1 MMQFKVGDYVVHFSY
16 GPGQIVNLEKK
27 QLFGGEARLYYEI
40 MTPKNAVWVPVEP
53 GAKSTLRSVTSKS
66 DLSTYRQI
74 LKSKPT
80 TLSKE
85 HRVRHLELTDRLKNG
100 SFQIL
105 CEVVRDLT
113 AHGWSKPLSDVD
125 AALLRRVYD
134 NVCQEW
140 SITANITIVEANK
153 YIGALLSEA
162 KQAHKDSS

>member
-1 MMQFKVGDYVVHFSY
+1 MTQFKVGDYVVHFSY

-27 QLFGGEARLYYEI
+27 QLFGGEARLYYEL
-40 MTPKNAVWVPVEP
+40 MTPKNAVWVPVEAASKP
-53 GAKSTLRSVTSKS
+53 TLRSLTSKS
-66 DLSTYRQI
+66 ELNAYRQI
-74 LKSKPT
+74 LKSKPA
-80 TLSKE
+80 TLNKE

-100 SFQIL
+100 SFQVL

-140 SITANITIVEANK
+140 SITSNITIVEANK
-153 YIGALLSEA
+153 YINALLFEA
-162 KQAHKDSS
+162 KQAHKDS